1 MTCNKHSIFGNIQV
15 RLGYPIIS
23 ECFNCLLYRSNTYTF
38 LLVKSNNFLN
48 DYNFLR
54 LSVKMLYVGAEKCA
68 KRNCQKENVKLD
80 CQLTCGEC
88 TPANITTLPPTN
100 ITTLAPTSNTTTP
113 KVINYTTISLFL
125 IFQQAH
131 NYVHMKP
138 VLCQFMSK
146 LSTFQNSLCDTV

>member
-1 MTCNKHSIFGNIQV
+1 MQFKKWTIHNIKYEKPLRNHLKFQQF
-15 RLGYPIIS
+15 L
-23 ECFNCLLYRSNTYTF
+23 TF

-48 DYNFLR
+48 DYNFHR

-113 KVINYTTISLFL
+113 KVITQLYQYS
-125 IFQQAH
+125 
-131 NYVHMKP
+131 
-138 VLCQFMSK
+138 
-146 LSTFQNSLCDTV
+146 